1 MVVVTARPTGRASGR
16 RRLAT
21 LRISVSLT
29 IIESTIQCDAANT
42 LPDEYTALQ
51 KYISTYRDPK
61 AHDPNAEVIED
72 DVKQPWYK
80 FGSKKKAA
88 GADPGAVPDEMLEAD
103 IKQGI
108 SSAEVEQR
116 RKRYGWNEIT
126 TEKENLFIKF
136 LGFFTGPVLYGKLIS
151 LLSGSL
157 DKLAARVRSQWLAG
171 YLCVA
176 TFVIAFASF
185 DGDAELWPPA
195 APRPACRARCNLHDT
210 ALTMH
215 AQLWNSLS
223 SSLPVFVAGSI
234 SVSLSV
240 FFFLTLSSVG
250 TRKSRPPMS
259 SLPSRV
265 TSP

>member
-1 MVVVTARPTGRASGR
+1 MAAPR
-16 RRLAT
+16 
-21 LRISVSLT
+21 VSFGEKDMENGGGDGAADRSRKWSQAPGN
-29 IIESTIQCDAANT
+29 IED
-42 LPDEYTALQ
+42 LDEYTALQ

-136 LGFFTGPVLYGKLIS
+136 LGFFTGPVLYVMELAV
-151 LLSGSL
+151 L
-157 DKLAARVRSQWLAG
+157 LAAGLRSWIDFG
-171 YLCVA
+171 
-176 TFVIAFASF
+176 VIIGILLLNA
-185 DGDAELWPPA
+185 
-195 APRPACRARCNLHDT
+195 
-210 ALTMH
+210 
-215 AQLWNSLS
+215 
-223 SSLPVFVAGSI
+223 V
-234 SVSLSV
+234 
-240 FFFLTLSSVG
+240 VG
-250 TRKSRPPMS
+250 
-259 SLPSRV
+259 
-265 TSP
+265 

>member
-21 LRISVSLT
+21 LRISVSLS
-29 IIESTIQCDAANT
+29 ILESTVHCDAANIF
-42 LPDEYTALQ
+42 PDEYTALQ

-61 AHDPNAEVIED
+61 AHDPNAEVIEE

-88 GADPGAVPDEMLEAD
+88 GADPGAVPEEMLEAD

-136 LGFFTGPVLYGKLIS
+136 LGFFTGPVLYGKLIPPP
-151 LLSGSL
+151 SGSRQ
-157 DKLAARVRSQWLAG
+157 ARG
-171 YLCVA
+171 
-176 TFVIAFASF
+176 
-185 DGDAELWPPA
+185 
-195 APRPACRARCNLHDT
+195 ACTLSMAISAWRRLLLLLQ
-210 ALTMH
+210 ALTATRSYGH
-215 AQLWNSLS
+215 PLHPTPLVESGA
-223 SSLPVFVAGSI
+223 I
-234 SVSLSV
+234 S
-240 FFFLTLSSVG
+240 TIQG
-250 TRKSRPPMS
+250 
-259 SLPSRV
+259 
-265 TSP
+265 

>member
-1 MVVVTARPTGRASGR
+1 LQSSNSIVR
-16 RRLAT
+16 
-21 LRISVSLT
+21 
-29 IIESTIQCDAANT
+29 CDATNVP
-42 LPDEYTALQ
+42 PDEYTALQ

-136 LGFFTGPVLYGKLIS
+136 LGFFTGPVLYGKLLIRPHPA
-151 LLSGSL
+151 L
-157 DKLAARVRSQWLAG
+157 DNLAARIRCQWLR
-171 YLCVA
+171 
-176 TFVIAFASF
+176 
-185 DGDAELWPPA
+185 GDVL
-195 APRPACRARCNLHDT
+195 LLLLQ
-210 ALTMH
+210 ALTVMRSYGH
-215 AQLWNSLS
+215 PLHPAPLAESG
-223 SSLPVFVAGSI
+223 AI
-234 SVSLSV
+234 S
-240 FFFLTLSSVG
+240 TIQ
-250 TRKSRPPMS
+250 R
-259 SLPSRV
+259 
-265 TSP
+265 

>member
-1 MVVVTARPTGRASGR
+1 LQSSNRPSF
-16 RRLAT
+16 AT
-21 LRISVSLT
+21 PLT
-29 IIESTIQCDAANT
+29 P

-88 GADPGAVPDEMLEAD
+88 GADPGAVPEEMLEAD

-136 LGFFTGPVLYGKLIS
+136 LGFFTGPVLYGKLIP
-151 LLSGSL
+151 LLFGSRQ
-157 DKLAARVRSQWLAG
+157 A
-171 YLCVA
+171 
-176 TFVIAFASF
+176 
-185 DGDAELWPPA
+185 GDACTLSMAISAW
-195 APRPACRARCNLHDT
+195 RRLLLLLQ
-210 ALTMH
+210 ALTATRSYGH
-215 AQLWNSLS
+215 PLHPAPLVESG
-223 SSLPVFVAGSI
+223 AI
-234 SVSLSV
+234 S
-240 FFFLTLSSVG
+240 TIQ
-250 TRKSRPPMS
+250 R
-259 SLPSRV
+259 
-265 TSP
+265 